1 MIKSFTTPNVFSFRT
16 ALYTSLVLT
25 LFLTGLLWCFN
36 FFNLLFVLLFWVGA
50 FAAIYL
56 LVQFRTQKYIY
67 SRVNRI
73 YEELDMIE
81 EKTSNPTLVITDM
94 KLLMDQVRN
103 YATKRKIEI
112 ETLKGRDAYRKE
124 FLGNV
129 SHELKTPLFTIQGY
143 ILTLLDGAMNKPELC
158 KKYLKRASKG
168 VDRLNYIIEDLDLI
182 TKLEVGSMTVEYEDF
197 DIVELIQ
204 NVFELLEIKAGKK
217 NIALIL
223 DRNYQKPILVKAERE
238 RIRQVLTNLVV
249 NSIKYGHKD
258 GTTEVSIEDLV
269 GSKIIVRVTDN
280 GEGIKKEFIPRL
292 FERFYRV
299 DKSRSRDEGGSG
311 LGLSIVKHIVEAHN
325 EHIYVDSVYGI
336 GSEFSFTLERSSAFV
351 EPELDNR

>member
-1 MIKSFTTPNVFSFRT
+1 MITTFKTPNVFSFRT

-25 LFLTGLLWCFN
+25 LLLTGLLWSFQ
-36 FFNLLFVLLFWVGA
+36 LLNWYLVLTFEILSFI
-50 FAAIYL
+50 AIYL

-67 SRVNRI
+67 NRVNRI

-81 EKTSNPTLVITDM
+81 ESKSTLVTTDM
-94 KLLMDQVRN
+94 ELLMDQVRN
-103 YATKRKIEI
+103 YATKRKTEI

-143 ILTLLDGAMNKPELC
+143 ILTLLDGAMSKPELC

-182 TKLEVGSMTVEYEDF
+182 TKLEVGSMTVQYEDF
-197 DIVELIQ
+197 DIVQLIK

-223 DRNYQKPILVKAERE
+223 DRSYQNPIMVKAERE

-249 NSIKYGHKD
+249 NSIKYGHED
-258 GTTEVSIEDLV
+258 GTTEVSIEDLI

-311 LGLSIVKHIVEAHN
+311 LGLSIVKHIVEAHD

-336 GSEFSFTLERSSAFV
+336 GSEFSFTLERAKT
-351 EPELDNR
+351 E

>member
-1 MIKSFTTPNVFSFRT
+1 MITTFKTPNVFSFRT

-25 LFLTGLLWCFN
+25 LVLTGLLWSFQ
-36 FFNLLFVLLFWVGA
+36 LLNWYLVLTFELLSFI
-50 FAAIYL
+50 AIYL

-67 SRVNRI
+67 NRVNRI

-81 EKTSNPTLVITDM
+81 ESKSTLVTTDM
-94 KLLMDQVRN
+94 ELLMDQVRN
-103 YATKRKIEI
+103 YATKRKTEI

-143 ILTLLDGAMNKPELC
+143 ILTLLDGAMSKPELC

-182 TKLEVGSMTVEYEDF
+182 TKLEVGSMSIKYEDF
-197 DIVELIQ
+197 DIVQLIK

-223 DRNYQKPILVKAERE
+223 DQNYPDPIIVKAERE

-249 NSIKYGHKD
+249 NSIKYGHED
-258 GTTEVSIEDLV
+258 GTTEVSIEDLI
-269 GSKIIVRVTDN
+269 GSKIIIRVTDN

-311 LGLSIVKHIVEAHN
+311 LGLSIVKHIVEAHD

-336 GSEFSFTLERSSAFV
+336 GSEFSFTLERATAT
-351 EPELDNR
+351 EITP

>member
-1 MIKSFTTPNVFSFRT
+1 MITTIKTPNVFSFRT

-25 LFLTGLLWCFN
+25 LLLTGLLW
-36 FFNLLFVLLFWVGA
+36 FFLFINWYLIITFEILSFVT
-50 FAAIYL
+50 IYL

-67 SRVNRI
+67 NRVNRI

-81 EKTSNPTLVITDM
+81 ESKSTLVTTDM
-94 KLLMDQVRN
+94 ELLMDQVRN
-103 YATKRKIEI
+103 YATKRKTEI

-143 ILTLLDGAMNKPELC
+143 ILTLLDGAMDKPELC

-182 TKLEVGSMTVEYEDF
+182 TKLEVGSMTVEYENF
-197 DIVELIQ
+197 DIVLLIK

-223 DRNYQKPILVKAERE
+223 DRSYQKPIMVKAERE

-249 NSIKYGHKD
+249 NSIKYGHVD
-258 GTTEVSIEDLV
+258 GTTEVSIEDLI

-311 LGLSIVKHIVEAHN
+311 LGLSIVKHIVEAHD
-325 EHIYVDSVYGI
+325 EHIYIDSVYGI
-336 GSEFSFTLERSSAFV
+336 GSEFSFTLERATPSETTS
-351 EPELDNR
+351 